1 MCDERAAGIC
11 HTYLLNTVI
20 FSSELIARYFMV
32 TFSNL
37 QNPSSSGL
45 VLSST
50 SDTPSCLPS
59 VSGIA
64 SGFVVDAWRSR
75 AARLKKSVLNAAN
88 LHEQEVGKKSALI
101 RSEQWRCLMLTL
113 TYREDVEWE
122 KSQITQLLKAIRQY
136 LKRKAI
142 VFRYVWVLENTKRG
156 RPHYHILVW
165 LPAGISLPKPDKRG
179 WWVHGMSR
187 VEWIRKNGA
196 AYIAKYCVKNS
207 HDSYAGGQGYF
218 PKGAR
223 LHGCGGLSV
232 DNRLIRTWWN
242 FPKYV
247 RQVFTTPHQDVKP
260 AKGGGWFSRLTGEFL
275 AAAYQIRSL
284 SPLVIIPI

>member
-1 MCDERAAGIC
+1 M
-11 HTYLLNTVI
+11 
-20 FSSELIARYFMV
+20 
-32 TFSNL
+32 FSNKAAL
-37 QNPSSSGL
+37 AAGL

-64 SGFVVDAWRSR
+64 SAVSQNLTSGFVVDAWRSR
-75 AARLKKSVLNAAN
+75 SERLKKSVLNAAN

-113 TYREDVEWE
+113 TYRENVEWE

-142 VFRYVWVLENTKRG
+142 VFRYVWVLENIKRG

-165 LPAGISLPKPDKRG
+165 LPLGISLPKPDKRG
-179 WWVHGMSR
+179 WWAHGMSR
-187 VEWIRKNGA
+187 VEWIKKNGA
-196 AYIAKYCVKNS
+196 AYIAKYCAKNS
-207 HDSYAGGQGYF
+207 HDSYSGGQGHF

-232 DNRLIRTWWN
+232 DSRLIRTWWN

-247 RQVFTTPHQDVKP
+247 RQVFNMPTHDIKP
-260 AKGGGWFSRLTGEFL
+260 AKGGGWFSRLTGETL
-275 AAAYQIRSL
+275 ASAYRILSV
-284 SPLVIIPI
+284 SPLVIVPI